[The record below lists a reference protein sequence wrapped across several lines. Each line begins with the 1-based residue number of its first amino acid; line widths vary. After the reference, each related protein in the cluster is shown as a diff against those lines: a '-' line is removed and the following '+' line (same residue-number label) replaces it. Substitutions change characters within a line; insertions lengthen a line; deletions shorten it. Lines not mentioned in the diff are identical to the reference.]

1 MKNIDNMDKK
11 RIKASKFGNL
21 LLFAIAYVLLSV
33 VIRDIALT
41 DKNIK
46 ILGFEITTSALR
58 GIITQIQMLIS
69 VYIVLKENKMGYIAS
84 VLLNMYS
91 MLIAIF
97 FMVQTKSPTALP
109 GIISYGGAFL
119 IITLIILYKKRAG
132 GYLTEIESQKMNL
145 IESESKLHKMAF
157 YDSLTGL
164 PNKKLFINRLEQN
177 ISLAKRNGKLIGT
190 MFIDL
195 DSFKSVNDTMG
206 HSAGDIVLKSVAERF
221 AFSVRKEDTVSRFGG
236 DEYLIQ
242 ICNFEKVEDLH
253 KITKKIMDLLQK
265 PILVNNVE
273 FVITASVGVAVYPV
287 DGEDPETL
295 IKNADIAMYTAKNK
309 GKNEYAFCSPKMKND
324 VVKKMKLT
332 NKLYRA
338 MENNELYLQY
348 QPQINAQ
355 TKEIIGFEALLRW
368 NNAEYGLVSPE
379 VFIPLAETTGMI
391 IPIGLWVFKTV
402 CEQCEMCR
410 KVFNK
415 NYRISINL
423 SLEQLKDANFIRQI
437 SKIIEDTNTVPE
449 HLQIEITESIAFNQE
464 SYVLQ
469 RIKEIKDLGITI
481 AIDDFGTG
489 HSSLSRL
496 RTFPIDLIKIDI
508 EFVQGISTNS
518 HKEKEI
524 IKSIIQL
531 SKNLGIGVIAEG
543 VETEDQYLFL
553 KNEMCDEIQ
562 GFYFYKPMMP
572 DDIKK
577 IVMQECHVDAD
588 SNKLSE

>member
-1 MKNIDNMDKK
+1 MKLIENKHNII
-11 RIKASKFGNL
+11 IKLSQYSAFF
-21 LLFAIAYVLLSV
+21 FAVIFYIFLSSLV
-33 VIRDIALT
+33 RDIALS
-41 DKNIK
+41 DKEIK
-46 ILGFEITTSALR
+46 ILRIGITTSALR
-58 GIITQIQMLIS
+58 GIITQIQMLVC
-69 VYIVLKENKMGYIAS
+69 VYLVLKENKAGYIIS
-84 VLLNMYS
+84 VLLNIYS
-91 MLIAIF
+91 MLVAII
-97 FMVQTKSPTALP
+97 FMVNSKSPSALP
-109 GIISYGGAFL
+109 GVISYGGAFL
-119 IITLIILYKKRAG
+119 IITLIILYKRRASA
-132 GYLTEIESQKMNL
+132 YLTEIERQRRTL

-157 YDSLTGL
+157 YDALTGL
-164 PNKKLFINRLEQN
+164 PNKELYINRLEQN
-177 ISLAKRNGKLIGT
+177 ISLARRNGKLVGT

-221 AFSVRKEDTVSRFGG
+221 ENCVRKEDTVSRFGG

-253 KITKKIMDLLQK
+253 KITKKIMDSLQQ

-295 IKNADIAMYTAKNK
+295 IKNADIAMYAAKNK
-309 GKNEYAFCSPKMKND
+309 GKNESVFCSPKMKKD

-338 MENNELYLQY
+338 MENKELYLQY
-348 QPQINAQ
+348 QPQINVE

-368 NNAEYGLVSPE
+368 NNAEYGLISPE
-379 VFIPLAETTGMI
+379 VFIPLTETTGMI

-402 CEQCEMCR
+402 CEQCKECR
-410 KVFNK
+410 KAFNK
-415 NYRISINL
+415 DYRVSINL
-423 SLEQLKDANFIRQI
+423 SLEQLKDSNFIRQI

-481 AIDDFGTG
+481 SIDDFGTG

-496 RTFPIDLIKIDI
+496 RTFPIDLIKIDM

-524 IKSIIQL
+524 VKSIIQL
-531 SKNLGIGVIAEG
+531 SKNLGMKVLAEG
-543 VETEDQYLFL
+543 VETEEQYQFL

-577 IVMQECHVDAD
+577 IMIQECPIDAD
-588 SNKLSE
+588 FNKLSE

>member
-119 IITLIILYKKRAG
+119 IITLIILYKRRASA
-132 GYLTEIESQKMNL
+132 YLTEIESQKMNL
-145 IESESKLHKMAF
+145 IESESKLQKMAF

-164 PNKKLFINRLEQN
+164 PNKELFINRLEQN

-295 IKNADIAMYTAKNK
+295 IKNADIAMYAAKNK
-309 GKNEYAFCSPKMKND
+309 GKNESVFCSPKMKND

-338 MENNELYLQY
+338 MENKELYLQY
-348 QPQINAQ
+348 QPQINVE

-423 SLEQLKDANFIRQI
+423 SLEQLKDSNFIRQI

>member
-1 MKNIDNMDKK
+1 MDKK

-21 LLFAIAYVLLSV
+21 LLFVIAYVLLSV

-69 VYIVLKENKMGYIAS
+69 VYIVLKENRMGYIAS

-109 GIISYGGAFL
+109 GVISYAGAFL
-119 IITLIILYKKRAG
+119 IITLIIFYKKRAG

-164 PNKKLFINRLEQN
+164 PNKELFINRLEQN

-206 HSAGDIVLKSVAERF
+206 HTAGDIVLKSVAERF
-221 AFSVRKEDTVSRFGG
+221 EQCLRREDTVSRFGG

-253 KITKKIMDLLQK
+253 KITKKIMDSLQK
-265 PILVNNVE
+265 PIMVNNVE

-295 IKNADIAMYTAKNK
+295 IKNADIAMYAAKNK
-309 GKNEYAFCSPKMKND
+309 GKNESVFCSPKMKND

-348 QPQINAQ
+348 QPQINVE

-423 SLEQLKDANFIRQI
+423 SLEQLKDSNFIRQI

-496 RTFPIDLIKIDI
+496 RTFPIDLIKIDM

-524 IKSIIQL
+524 VKSIIQL
-531 SKNLGIGVIAEG
+531 SKNLGMKVLAEG
-543 VETEDQYLFL
+543 VETEEQYQFL

>member
-21 LLFAIAYVLLSV
+21 LLFVIAYVLLSV

-69 VYIVLKENKMGYIAS
+69 VYIVLKENRMGYIAS

-119 IITLIILYKKRAG
+119 IITLIIFYKKRAG

-164 PNKKLFINRLEQN
+164 PNKELFINRLEQN

-206 HSAGDIVLKSVAERF
+206 HTAGDIVLKSVAERF
-221 AFSVRKEDTVSRFGG
+221 EQCLRREDTVSRFGG

-253 KITKKIMDLLQK
+253 KITKKIMDSLQK

-309 GKNEYAFCSPKMKND
+309 GKNESVVCSPKMKND

-338 MENNELYLQY
+338 MENKELYLQY
-348 QPQINAQ
+348 QPQINVE

-415 NYRISINL
+415 DYRISINL
-423 SLEQLKDANFIRQI
+423 SLEQLKDSNFIRQI

-496 RTFPIDLIKIDI
+496 RTFPIDLIKIDM

-524 IKSIIQL
+524 VKSIIQL
-531 SKNLGIGVIAEG
+531 SKNLGMKVLAEG
-543 VETEDQYLFL
+543 VETEEQYQFL

>member
-21 LLFAIAYVLLSV
+21 LLFVIAYVLLSV

-41 DKNIK
+41 DKNVK
-46 ILGFEITTSALR
+46 IVGFEITTSALR

-69 VYIVLKENKMGYIAS
+69 VYIVLKENRMGYTAS

-109 GIISYGGAFL
+109 GVISYAGAFL
-119 IITLIILYKKRAG
+119 IITLIIFYKKRAG

-164 PNKKLFINRLEQN
+164 PNKELFINRLEQN

-195 DSFKSVNDTMG
+195 DSFKSLNDTMG

-221 AFSVRKEDTVSRFGG
+221 ENCVRKEDTVSRFGG

-253 KITKKIMDLLQK
+253 KITKKIMDSLQK
-265 PILVNNVE
+265 PIMVNNVE

-295 IKNADIAMYTAKNK
+295 IKNADIAMYAAKNK
-309 GKNEYAFCSPKMKND
+309 GKNESVFCSPKMKND

-338 MENNELYLQY
+338 MGNKELYLQY
-348 QPQINAQ
+348 QPQINVE

-368 NNAEYGLVSPE
+368 NNAEYGLISPE
-379 VFIPLAETTGMI
+379 IFIPLAETTGMI
-391 IPIGLWVFKTV
+391 VPIGLWVFKTV
-402 CEQCEMCR
+402 CEQCKECR
-410 KVFNK
+410 KAFNK
-415 NYRISINL
+415 DYRISINL
-423 SLEQLKDANFIRQI
+423 SLEQLKDSNFIRQI

-449 HLQIEITESIAFNQE
+449 HLQIEITESIAFNQD

-481 AIDDFGTG
+481 SIDDFGTG

-496 RTFPIDLIKIDI
+496 RTFPIDLIKIDM

-524 IKSIIQL
+524 VKSIIQL
-531 SKNLGIGVIAEG
+531 SKNLGMKVLAEG
-543 VETEDQYLFL
+543 VETEEQYQFL

-577 IVMQECHVDAD
+577 IVMHECPIDAD
-588 SNKLSE
+588 PNKLSE

>member
-21 LLFAIAYVLLSV
+21 LLFVIAYVLLSV

-164 PNKKLFINRLEQN
+164 PNKELFINRLEQN

-221 AFSVRKEDTVSRFGG
+221 AFCVRKEDTVSRFGG
-236 DEYLIQ
+236 DEYLVQ

-253 KITKKIMDLLQK
+253 KITKKIMDSLQK
-265 PILVNNVE
+265 PIMVNNVE

-295 IKNADIAMYTAKNK
+295 IKNADIAMYAAKNK
-309 GKNEYAFCSPKMKND
+309 GKNESVFCSPKMKND

-338 MENNELYLQY
+338 MENKELYLQY
-348 QPQINAQ
+348 QPQIDVE

-368 NNAEYGLVSPE
+368 NNAEYGLISPE
-379 VFIPLAETTGMI
+379 IFIPLAETTGMI
-391 IPIGLWVFKTV
+391 VPIGLWVFKTV
-402 CEQCEMCR
+402 CEQCKECR
-410 KVFNK
+410 KAFNK
-415 NYRISINL
+415 DYRISINL
-423 SLEQLKDANFIRQI
+423 SLEQLKDPNFIRQI
-437 SKIIEDTNTVPE
+437 SKIIKDTNTVPE
-449 HLQIEITESIAFNQE
+449 HLQIEITESIAFNQD

-481 AIDDFGTG
+481 SIDDFGTG

-496 RTFPIDLIKIDI
+496 RTFPIDLIKIDM

-524 IKSIIQL
+524 VKSIIQL
-531 SKNLGIGVIAEG
+531 SKNLGMKVIAEG
-543 VETEDQYLFL
+543 VETEEQYQFL

>member
-1 MKNIDNMDKK
+1 
-11 RIKASKFGNL
+11 
-21 LLFAIAYVLLSV
+21 
-33 VIRDIALT
+33 
-41 DKNIK
+41 
-46 ILGFEITTSALR
+46 
-58 GIITQIQMLIS
+58 
-69 VYIVLKENKMGYIAS
+69 
-84 VLLNMYS
+84 
-91 MLIAIF
+91 
-97 FMVQTKSPTALP
+97 
-109 GIISYGGAFL
+109 
-119 IITLIILYKKRAG
+119 
-132 GYLTEIESQKMNL
+132 
-145 IESESKLHKMAF
+145 
-157 YDSLTGL
+157 
-164 PNKKLFINRLEQN
+164 
-177 ISLAKRNGKLIGT
+177 
-190 MFIDL
+190 
-195 DSFKSVNDTMG
+195 
-206 HSAGDIVLKSVAERF
+206 
-221 AFSVRKEDTVSRFGG
+221 
-236 DEYLIQ
+236 
-242 ICNFEKVEDLH
+242 
-253 KITKKIMDLLQK
+253 
-265 PILVNNVE
+265 
-273 FVITASVGVAVYPV
+273 
-287 DGEDPETL
+287 
-295 IKNADIAMYTAKNK
+295 
-309 GKNEYAFCSPKMKND
+309 
-324 VVKKMKLT
+324 MKLT

-348 QPQINAQ
+348 QPQINVE

>member
-21 LLFAIAYVLLSV
+21 LLFVIAYVLLSV

-41 DKNIK
+41 DKNVK
-46 ILGFEITTSALR
+46 IVGFEITTSALR

-69 VYIVLKENKMGYIAS
+69 VYIVLKENRMGYIAS

-119 IITLIILYKKRAG
+119 IITLIIFYKKRAG

-164 PNKKLFINRLEQN
+164 PNKELFINRLEQN

-221 AFSVRKEDTVSRFGG
+221 ENCVRKEDTVSRFGG

-253 KITKKIMDLLQK
+253 KITKKIMDSLQK

-295 IKNADIAMYTAKNK
+295 IKNADIAMYAAKNK
-309 GKNEYAFCSPKMKND
+309 GKNESVFCSPKMKND

-338 MENNELYLQY
+338 MENKELYLQY
-348 QPQINAQ
+348 QPQINVE

-496 RTFPIDLIKIDI
+496 RTFPIDLIKIDM

-524 IKSIIQL
+524 VKSIIQL
-531 SKNLGIGVIAEG
+531 SKNLGMKVLAEG
-543 VETEDQYLFL
+543 VETEEQYQFL
-553 KNEMCDEIQ
+553 KNEICDEIQ